1 MGVMYVRWVATIGWI
16 GVLGAVGPVYP
27 ARPDVRDLLAH
38 TYAVGDS
45 ITAGWMHGTWMDR
58 FSACAYPALI
68 ARQAGLQPFT
78 EFTMP
83 RVSFPGWPGYSG
95 LWTWMPYPV
104 WVQYPG
110 TGTLVNPEVPPPL
123 NNLAIPGLAVQGLM
137 RGEDPAFP
145 PSVWVLRGAGSV
157 ADQLQRAP
165 ARLVTFWVGTN
176 DAGLPLALGTV
187 VPGWTPTPVGIYE
200 ASLRT
205 FMRRVYRPETW
216 FVLMTVP
223 DPTWTPR
230 CHLIP
235 PYVLNPQTGQPVR
248 DAQGRPVPLIG
259 PEGLP
264 LDSSTCV
271 MEQAIPYLRAGY
283 GIPAAYGG
291 NGRGLPPFTILDPE
305 EQAVIHAHVQGYNEV
320 IRRVAAEYPG
330 NVLVFDLYGL
340 YDRIRTRG
348 YSIGGVRIDFS
359 YPLGGF
365 YGHDPY
371 HPSPIGHAII
381 ADALLRFLRDRLG
394 YDLPPIDLRPFL
406 TGQACPYPGV
416 PAQGLQGPVRAVDR
430 WPDSGAGRIMKGARV
445 IGPEGGNRPVGR
457 WGVG

>member
-1 MGVMYVRWVATIGWI
+1 MRWTAAVGWI
-16 GVLGAVGPVYP
+16 SVLAAVGS
-27 ARPDVRDLLAH
+27 ARTVGPDVRALLAH

-95 LWTWMPYPV
+95 LWTWIPYPR
-104 WVQYPG
+104 WVGYPG
-110 TGTLVNPEVPPPL
+110 MGTLVNPEVPPPL
-123 NNLAIPGLAVQGLM
+123 NNLAIPGMAARDLL
-137 RGEDPAFP
+137 RGEDPSFP

-165 ARLVTFWVGTN
+165 ARLVTVWVGTN
-176 DAGLPLALGTV
+176 DAGLPLALGGV
-187 VPGWTPTPVGIYE
+187 VPGLTPTPVGVYE
-200 ASLRT
+200 AYLRV
-205 FMRRVYRPETW
+205 FMNRVYRPGTR

-235 PYVLNPQTGQPVR
+235 PYVLDPRTGQPAR
-248 DAQGRPVPLIG
+248 DPRGRLVPLIG
-259 PEGLP
+259 PDGRP
-264 LDSSTCV
+264 LDPSTCV
-271 MEQAIPYLRAGY
+271 MEQAIPYLQAGY

-291 NGRGLPPFTILDPE
+291 NGQGLPHFTVLDPD
-305 EQAVIHAHVQGYNEV
+305 EQALIHAHVRGYNEAL
-320 IRRVAAEYPG
+320 RRIAAERPDD
-330 NVLVFDLYGL
+330 VLVFDLYAL
-340 YDRIRTRG
+340 YDRIRVQG
-348 YSIGGVRIDFS
+348 YRLGGIRVDFS

-371 HPSPIGHAII
+371 HPSPIGHAVI
-381 ADALLRFLRDRLG
+381 AEELVRFLRLRLG
-394 YDLPPIDLRPFL
+394 LDLPSLDLRRFL
-406 TGQACPYPGV
+406 TGQECPYPGV
-416 PAQGLQGPVRAVDR
+416 PTQGSQGPALEVDR
-430 WPDSGAGRIMKGARV
+430 WPGDWPPGETGRIMKGSRAV
-445 IGPEGGNRPVGR
+445 GP
-457 WGVG
+457 